1 MEVLKVIK
9 DKLSQEKER
18 LHKQYHVKYLAIF
31 GSVSR
36 GESTDLSDI
45 DILVA
50 FEKPVGLEFIN
61 LADDLEKLLE
71 RKVDLV
77 SENGIKTKYY
87 DQIKNELI
95 YV

>member
-1 MEVLKVIK
+1 MEGLKVIK
-9 DKLSQEKER
+9 DKLNQEKEW
-18 LHKQYHVKYLAIF
+18 LYKQYHVKYLAIF

-61 LADDLEKLLE
+61 LADDLEKLLH

-77 SENGIKTKYY
+77 SENGIKPKYY